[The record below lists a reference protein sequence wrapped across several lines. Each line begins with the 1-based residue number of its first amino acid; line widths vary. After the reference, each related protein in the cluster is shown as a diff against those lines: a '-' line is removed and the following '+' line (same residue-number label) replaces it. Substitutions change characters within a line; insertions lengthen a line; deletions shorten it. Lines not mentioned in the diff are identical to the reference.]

1 MKKVSL
7 LIISLLGL
15 PVFCLAQQLTVG
27 KITASTTRMSPQTL
41 MRHFPL
47 KPGDNFDAELFDKA
61 QDDLHR
67 LRVFKK
73 LSFSTTPSPE
83 NKVDIHIDA
92 EDGSYIFPMA
102 FLSGGNKNAAG
113 VSLAAGNLFKQGES
127 SFFFVGGSTDGFS
140 AAAGAVLADNSLSIH
155 YSKLNFDQRFYS
167 HYWSNTYGVFSTTDD
182 EKEYA
187 SALLGSVHTKKE
199 SVSLIYTRRFNRVL
213 RAFVK
218 PQYIYYSYGKEG
230 FDGGLHNQIQAG
242 LRWTDDIRP
251 GANMGALSGYGLTDK
266 TKSLQDLPRA
276 RSGYMAEV
284 AYSAGGSWTG
294 SDYTLSKLQA
304 EAAWIL
310 ETKSRHLFVLE
321 AKAADAFKASFSDE
335 IFSTDL
341 LSGAGRYDRHIRG
354 SRGAGTAATWIYYI
368 LRNKTGLLSLAPFY
382 EIAYVYTDGA
392 YRPHSGAGATLTYK
406 LWRFPLPVGIN
417 YTHNLQDGS
426 NQIGFVVGGTF

>member
-1 MKKVSL
+1 MKKRSL
-7 LIISLLGL
+7 LIIFLLGL
-15 PVFCLAQQLTVG
+15 PIFCLGQIQTVG
-27 KITASTTRMSPQTL
+27 KVTANTTRMSPQTL
-41 MRHFPL
+41 TRHFPL
-47 KPGDNFDAELFDKA
+47 KSGDDFDAELFDKA

-73 LSFSTTPSPE
+73 LSFSSTPSAE
-83 NKVDIHIDA
+83 NKINIHIDA
-92 EDGSYIFPMA
+92 EDGYYLFPMA
-102 FLSGGNKNAAG
+102 MISGGSKNAVG
-113 VSLAAGNLFKQGES
+113 VSLVAGNLFKQGES
-127 SFFFVGGSTDGFS
+127 SFFFAGGSTDGFS
-140 AAAGAVLADNSLSIH
+140 AAVGAVLADDSLSLH

-187 SALLGSVHTKKE
+187 SSLLGSVHTKKE
-199 SVSLIYTRRFNRVL
+199 NISLIYTHRFNRIL

-218 PQYIYYSYGKEG
+218 PQYIYYSYGEEG
-230 FDGGLHNQIQAG
+230 FDSGNHNQIQAG
-242 LRWTDDIRP
+242 LRLTDDIRP
-251 GANMGALSGYGLTDK
+251 GVNMGALSGYGLTDK
-266 TKSLQDLPRA
+266 EKSLKDLPKA
-276 RSGYMAEV
+276 RSGYIAEI
-284 AYSAGGSWTG
+284 AYSAGGSWSG

-310 ETKSRHLFVLE
+310 ESRSRHLLVLE

-354 SRGAGTAATWIYYI
+354 SRGAGTSAIWVYYL

-382 EIAYVYTDGA
+382 EIAYIYADGA

-426 NQIGFVVGGTF
+426 HQIGFIVGGSF